1 VLGRFVREKHLFTL
15 EEAVRKMTSLP
26 ASRMSLKDRG
36 RIAPGMKA
44 DLVLFNPETVIDR
57 STFEEPR
64 KLSEGIEL
72 VVVNGE
78 AVWSGG
84 KPTGAKP
91 GRVLRRAEGGKP

>member
-1 VLGRFVREKHLFTL
+1 
-15 EEAVRKMTSLP
+15 
-26 ASRMSLKDRG
+26 MSLKDRG

-44 DLVLFNPETVIDR
+44 DLVLFDPETVIDR

-78 AVWSGG
+78 AVWSDG

-91 GRVLRRAEGGKP
+91 GRVAAPGRGREDLDVPDACSGCCPF